1 MVAAIPIDDAAVNAS
16 AKRILVLAAFLGFVL
31 ALMLLVAIALY
42 YDLDPASQERAL
54 AMVRLRGELIL
65 GLVIIVLMAL
75 GFAFVVVYNQYIG
88 GMLKVAEALQIIL
101 EVNRGH
107 RIEPSG
113 PAEIRLLAQRAN
125 AVAQNTEALARD
137 LESKVA
143 QAKSSVEEEKNR
155 LAALMSELSQGVVA
169 CNVDGRILLYNERA
183 RQTLGAPASAQGSV
197 SGSLIGLGRSIFA
210 VIDRGL
216 LAHALETVQSRI
228 EKSESDLITQF
239 VTTTRAGQLVRV
251 QMAPVLA
258 APASSRGDASGQTAA
273 DAACA
278 SGTAVEAVPVISGFV
293 MMLDDITHS
302 FEVETTRDMLLQSF
316 TEGSRASLANI
327 RAAVETL
334 TDYPD
339 CEPRQRERFIKVIG
353 EEVRALSGKLD
364 KATADYADSL
374 KTRWPLE
381 QMLGADVIE
390 AARRRIES
398 RLGLATKAE
407 ALDSTLWI
415 KADSHALIQGLSYL
429 AGRLKEVFQ
438 VREVRFG
445 LAQQGRLAELDLIW
459 SGPRISQQT
468 LYDWEMDPMRAGG
481 EESPLTL
488 RDVTERHGAEI
499 VFIADT
505 ARQRALLRMLLPV
518 AKPVRPAL
526 GVPYRYG
533 ESRPEFYD
541 FNLLNQAGQTS
552 ELDHLPL
559 TALTYTVIDTETTGL
574 DPSAGDEI
582 VSLGAVRIV
591 NNRLLRYETFEQ
603 LVDPAR
609 PIAPMSEI
617 IHGISLE
624 MLRGQP
630 TIDQVLPQFHEFCAD
645 TVLVGHNAAFDMR
658 FLQLKEA
665 QTGVRFT
672 QPVLDTLLLSEVL
685 HPNQE
690 SHALEAIAARLG
702 VTVVARHTALGDAL
716 VTGEVFLR
724 MIPLLAAQGIVSLK
738 DAREAAQKTMHAR
751 ASY

>member
-1 MVAAIPIDDAAVNAS
+1 MRRDGARLCFVATIPIAGAAVNPT
-16 AKRILVLAAFLGFVL
+16 AKLILALAAFIGLML
-31 ALMLLVAIALY
+31 ALALLVALALY
-42 YDLDPASQERAL
+42 YDLDAASQQRAMDVFR
-54 AMVRLRGELIL
+54 ARGELLL
-65 GLVIIVLMAL
+65 GLVVLVLIVL
-75 GFAFVVVYNQYIG
+75 GTAFVVVYNRYVG
-88 GMLKVAEALQIIL
+88 GMLKVAEALQLMI

-107 RIEPSG
+107 RIALAG
-113 PAEIRLLAQRAN
+113 PDEIKLLARRAN
-125 AVAQNTEALARD
+125 AMAQGSQALARD

-143 QAKSSVEEEKNR
+143 QAKSSVEEERNR

-169 CNVDGRILLYNERA
+169 CNVDGRVLLYNERA
-183 RQTLGAPASAQGSV
+183 RQTLGAPASAQGAA
-197 SGSLIGLGRSIFA
+197 SGSLIGLGRSIFS

-216 LAHALETVQSRI
+216 IAHALETVQSRL
-228 EKSESDLITQF
+228 EKSEAASIAQF
-239 VTTTRAGQLVRV
+239 VTTTRTGQLVRV

-258 APASSRGDASGQTAA
+258 APAGEPADKDSPASKNA
-273 DAACA
+273 
-278 SGTAVEAVPVISGFV
+278 PVIGGFV

-302 FEVETTRDMLLQSF
+302 FEVETTRDMLLHSF

-339 CEPRQRERFIKVIG
+339 CEPRQRERFIRVIG

-381 QMLGADVIE
+381 QILGADLIE
-390 AARRRIES
+390 AARRRIEK
-398 RLGLATKAE
+398 RVGVATKAE
-407 ALDSTLWI
+407 ELDGTLWI
-415 KADSHALIQGLSYL
+415 KADGHALIQALTYL
-429 AGRLKEVFQ
+429 ASRLKEDFH

-445 LAQQGRLAELDLIW
+445 LAQQGRLAELDLAW
-459 SGPRISQQT
+459 SGPRVSQQT

-488 RDVTERHGAEI
+488 HDVTERHGAEI
-499 VFIADT
+499 VFIADS
-505 ARQRALLRMLLPV
+505 ARQRALFRLLLPI
-518 AKPVRPAL
+518 AKPVRPLAAA
-526 GVPYRYG
+526 PYRYG

-541 FNLLNQAGQTS
+541 FDLFNQAVQTT

-559 TALTYTVIDTETTGL
+559 TALAYTVIDTETTGL
-574 DPSAGDEI
+574 DPTAGDEI
-582 VSLGAVRIV
+582 VSIGAVRIV

-603 LVDPAR
+603 LVDPGR
-609 PIAPMSEI
+609 PIAPISEE
-617 IHGISLE
+617 IHGISSE

-630 TIDQVLPQFHEFCAD
+630 TIQEVLPQLHEFCAE

-672 QPVLDTLLLSEVL
+672 QPVLDTLLLSEVI
-685 HPNQE
+685 HPSQE

-724 MIPLLAAQGIVSLK
+724 MIPLLAAQGIVSLRQ
-738 DAREAAQKTMHAR
+738 ARDAAQKAIR
-751 ASY
+751 AKASY